1 MSTEPRKLKRGARA
15 VQDPRS
21 SAGAGPQPQ
30 DALQPEA
37 LRGMALRIAL
47 IVAAVWIVCGMI
59 AGFAQ
64 STTTQIVM
72 LSIAGA
78 ITVGLVAVVLWA
90 MRRAK
95 KARGVASIL
104 AGVASDQDREQAIS
118 KLESQFKANDPAA
131 VFAKAQLQMQSDPK
145 QALATLEQLE
155 LGKLNAAVADEA
167 RAQRGMIHLMLGE
180 PSRARDLAD
189 AIDLTRHQDAR
200 SKAMMSSVIGEA
212 WARTGQAKKAVT
224 VVEVFNPED
233 EAFEQVRP
241 QLLRARAFAYA
252 YSDNPKAMRRALRRL
267 LGGFLVKK
275 THPLLQR
282 EARQMLERSGQMP
295 RKMQV
300 VRQ

>member
-1 MSTEPRKLKRGARA
+1 
-15 VQDPRS
+15 
-21 SAGAGPQPQ
+21 

-37 LRGMALRIAL
+37 LRAMALRIAL

-59 AGFAQ
+59 AGFSQ
-64 STTTQIVM
+64 STTTKVVV
-72 LSIAGA
+72 LSLAA
-78 ITVGLVAVVLWA
+78 FITFGLVGVVMWA

-104 AGVASDQDREQAIS
+104 AGIATDEDRDQAIA
-118 KLESQFKANDPAA
+118 KLDSQFKANDPAA

-145 QALATLEQLE
+145 QALATLERLE
-155 LGKLNAAVADEA
+155 LGKLNASVADEA

-180 PSRARDLAD
+180 VSRARDLAD
-189 AIDLTRHQDAR
+189 AIELTRHQDAR

-241 QLLRARAFAYA
+241 QLYRARAYAYA
-252 YSDNPKAMRRALRRL
+252 YADNPKAMKRALRRL
-267 LGGFLVKK
+267 ADID
-275 THPLLQR
+275 
-282 EARQMLERSGQMP
+282 ARL
-295 RKMQV
+295 
-300 VRQ
+300 

>member
-1 MSTEPRKLKRGARA
+1 MGAA
-15 VQDPRS
+15 
-21 SAGAGPQPQ
+21 PQLPQ

-37 LRGMALRIAL
+37 LRAMALRIAL
-47 IVAAVWIVCGMI
+47 IVAAIWIVCGMI

-64 STTTQIVM
+64 STTTRVVM
-72 LSIAGA
+72 LSLAG
-78 ITVGLVAVVLWA
+78 ILTIGLVGVVMWA
-90 MRRAK
+90 MSRAK

-104 AGVASDQDREQAIS
+104 AGIASEQDREQAIS
-118 KLESQFKANDPAA
+118 KLDSQFKANDPAA

-155 LGKLNAAVADEA
+155 LGKLNASVADEA

-180 PSRARDLAD
+180 VSRARDLAD
-189 AIDLTRHQDAR
+189 AIELTRHQDAR

-241 QLLRARAFAYA
+241 QLYRARAYAYA
-252 YSDNPKAMRRALRRL
+252 YADNPKAMKRALRRLADIDARL

-275 THPLLQR
+275 THPLLQK
-282 EARQMLERSGQMP
+282 EARQLLERSGQMP
-295 RKMQV
+295 RKMQIM
-300 VRQ
+300 RQ